1 MGCLGLGF
9 ACLGLFWLVGLALLN
24 QHHDT
29 MAFRKACDM
38 IGAIAG
44 DVIGS
49 VFEQANIK
57 HKDFPLFCKQSRVT
71 DDTVMSLAL
80 ADTLLHG
87 RDIAENF
94 RRFYRWYPRAG
105 YGTLFKHWASTPNAP
120 AYHSFGNGSAM
131 RVAGCAY
138 ANESRETVL
147 ACARASAAVTHNHP
161 EGIKG
166 AEAIALGVFLAR
178 EGRAKAEILAEVQ
191 AHTGYELGFTLDSI
205 RASYSFDATCQGS
218 VPQALVA
225 FREGQDFED
234 VIRCAVSIGGDSDTI
249 ACMAGA
255 IAGAHY
261 GVPQAIALEVQGR
274 LDERLSGVLALFEN
288 QFMPEARA

>member
-1 MGCLGLGF
+1 
-9 ACLGLFWLVGLALLN
+9 
-24 QHHDT
+24 
-29 MAFRKACDM
+29 M

-44 DVIGS
+44 DMIGS

-57 HKDFPLFCKQSRVT
+57 HKDFPLFCKQSCFT

-80 ADTLLHG
+80 ADALLHG
-87 RDIAENF
+87 RDVAENF

-105 YGTLFKHWASTPNAP
+105 YGTLFKHWASTPDAP
-120 AYHSFGNGSAM
+120 AYNSFGNGSAM
-131 RVAGCAY
+131 RVAACSY
-138 ANESRETVL
+138 AFENREDVL
-147 ACARASAAVTHNHP
+147 ACARESAEVTHDHP

-166 AEAIALGVFLAR
+166 AEAVALGVFLAR
-178 EGRAKAEILAEVQ
+178 NGLGKADILAEIV
-191 AHTGYELGFTLDSI
+191 AHTGYDLGFTLADI
-205 RASYSFDATCQGS
+205 RATYSFDATCQGS

-225 FREGQDFED
+225 FREGLDFED

-261 GVPQAIALEVQGR
+261 GVPKAIKLEVRGR
-274 LDERLSGVLALFEN
+274 LDERLSGVLALFETR
-288 QFMPEARA
+288 FLPEDGT